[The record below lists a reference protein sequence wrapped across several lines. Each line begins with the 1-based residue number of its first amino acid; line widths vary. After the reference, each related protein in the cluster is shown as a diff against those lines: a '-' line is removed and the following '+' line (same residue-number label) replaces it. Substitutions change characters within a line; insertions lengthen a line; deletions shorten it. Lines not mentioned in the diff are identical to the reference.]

1 MNKETTVFST
11 TLSTTTLSIRI
22 STDGFCFCTYDP
34 QQPESVRYNHYECDA
49 SLTLAA
55 NFDAA
60 WEGCG
65 FSEQQFAATQVI
77 IATTEFTTIPGEYDK
92 KENYETFF
100 VSCFDVQN
108 REVKVLSNRMTAL
121 NMTVLFA
128 VDEELYRRVCE
139 TGNVS
144 FYSTASIL
152 LGFIARYPREEERY
166 MLACYHGSKSWL
178 IAMDGER
185 PVLMNSFDV
194 EDINDQL
201 FYLLSIISE
210 LGLSQETDALLLSGD
225 AAADA
230 MQMAVARFVRNVEH
244 INPRE
249 LFRSNLL
256 NKIENIPF
264 DLQALILCE

>member
-11 TLSTTTLSIRI
+11 TSSTTLSIRI

-34 QQPESVRYNHYECDA
+34 QVPESVRYNYYECDT

-60 WEGCG
+60 WEESGLSG
-65 FSEQQFAATQVI
+65 QQFAATQVI
-77 IATTEFTTIPGEYDK
+77 IATTEFTALPGEYDK
-92 KENYETFF
+92 KEDYEKFF
-100 VSCFDVQN
+100 ASCFDIQN
-108 REVKVLSNRMTAL
+108 REVKVLANKMTAQ

-139 TGNVS
+139 TGNVN

-152 LGFIARYPREEERY
+152 LGFLVRYPREEERY

-178 IAMDGER
+178 IAMEGER
-185 PVLMNSFDV
+185 PVLMNSFDA
-194 EDINDQL
+194 ENTDDQL

-210 LGLSQETDALLLSGD
+210 LGLSQESDTLFLCGD
-225 AAADA
+225 SASDA
-230 MQMAVARFVRNVEH
+230 MQMAVARFVRNVERA
-244 INPRE
+244 NPRE
-249 LFRSNLL
+249 QFRSNLL